1 MPVEER
7 DIPVKELLHASEVF
21 LTATT
26 KKIIPALKINDQ
38 PVGNARPGPV
48 TVKLFEKFMQLETA
62 LAHRVSR

>member
-48 TVKLFEKFMQLETA
+48 KLFEKFMQLETA